1 MRGREPTVKPSRV
14 RLVRLHGS
22 ALGRPAAPRSA
33 GPRGSPK
40 EPSPE
45 TDCVTPVGHSVTDPA
60 TPTSP
65 SIRSRLARGLGLQ
78 GVVVAL
84 LAIGVILVVERSSA
98 ALRAV
103 EHDSRLARE
112 VRSLGV
118 GAREQYIHEAH
129 TIVVGDRSHV
139 AHHGHHAEE
148 FRRAARSLAAELP
161 PTERPRLDAIVA
173 RSIALEEAFAHEI
186 VPAVDR
192 GDRASVRAAHERVE
206 ALVVEM
212 IASADRL
219 GDYFERRA
227 RATSASAER
236 FIRAALAATLVL
248 VLAGLAASS
257 LILRGVWRAV
267 ATPLLRMQRVA
278 ERIAAG
284 DREARVGRLAVPELA
299 VVSVAFDQML
309 DRLGAN
315 ERELLESERLAVLGR
330 LAAGVAHELNNPIG
344 VIRGYLKTMRAEAT
358 SQELATEL
366 AILDEEARACQHI
379 AEDLLAYARAPA
391 LEACTVDISAIVRET
406 AERLRGRSE
415 LDGIDL
421 NLSVVEHQLRADPVR
436 LRQVLSNLLRNAAQA
451 SRAGSAIEVRG
462 AQDNGW
468 YRLEVLDRGRG
479 IDPYLDG
486 RLFEPFAT
494 ARAEG
499 TGLGL
504 AVCAEILRAHGGRIS
519 GENRPGGGARFV
531 VELPAQAAEVVAP

>member
-1 MRGREPTVKPSRV
+1 MHRTQ
-14 RLVRLHGS
+14 
-22 ALGRPAAPRSA
+22 
-33 GPRGSPK
+33 
-40 EPSPE
+40 
-45 TDCVTPVGHSVTDPA
+45 GHSSETGSVTRNA
-60 TPTSP
+60 SSVSEMVTSASP
-65 SIRSRLARGLGLQ
+65 GIRARLARGLGLQ

-84 LAIGVILVVERSSA
+84 LAVGVVLVVERSSA

-103 EHDSRLARE
+103 EHDARLARD
-112 VRSLGV
+112 VRSLGA

-139 AHHGHHAEE
+139 AHHGHHAED
-148 FRRAARSLAAELP
+148 FRRAARALANELP
-161 PTERPRLDAIVA
+161 PAERPRLDAIVA

-186 VPAVDR
+186 LPAVDR
-192 GDRASVRAAHERVE
+192 GDRAAVRAAHERVE

-227 RATSASAER
+227 RATAASAER
-236 FIRAALAATLVL
+236 FIRGALAATLVL

-257 LILRGVWRAV
+257 AILRGVWRAV

-278 ERIAAG
+278 ERVAAG

-299 VVSVAFDQML
+299 VVSAAFDQML

-315 ERELLESERLAVLGR
+315 ERELVESERLAVLGR

-344 VIRGYLKTMRAEAT
+344 VIRGYVKTMRAEAA
-358 SQELATEL
+358 SPDLASEL
-366 AILDEEARACQHI
+366 AILDEEARACQRI

-391 LEACTVDISAIVRET
+391 LEATSVDIATLVRES
-406 AERLRGRSE
+406 AERLRARGE

-421 NLSVVEHQLRADPVR
+421 DIQVAEHRLRADPVR

-451 SRAGSAIEVRG
+451 SNAGSAIEVHG
-462 AQDNGW
+462 AMADTR

-479 IDPYLDG
+479 IDPELEG

-504 AVCAEILRAHGGRIS
+504 AVCAEILRAHGGRIT
-519 GENRPGGGARFV
+519 GENRPGGGARFL
-531 VELPAQAAEVVAP
+531 VEIPAQPGEAVET